1 MDIFSGRVCLSQ
13 SRGFPVVY
21 RKFVRS
27 LKSRLDKALYMV
39 FMFLAMLPPELRA
52 QSESTPPPAA
62 TESFIQWMIR
72 ASGPLGLVMLAMSF
86 YLTALI
92 VWMFLEYRHTRAI
105 PEKLAGDIAE
115 LSRMKR
121 FGEIPARVSGDDSF
135 LGIVLRA
142 GLRKLASS
150 GLTGANSAMAAANEA
165 ETMRM
170 EHRTTY
176 LATVG
181 TLGPMIG
188 LLGTV
193 YGMILSFRVMAT
205 AGANPQASQ
214 LASGIST
221 ALFATLEGIAVS
233 IPAIFFYAFF
243 RNRISR
249 LSLDVEMASG
259 EIMESIALGLRP
271 AHPIYSGGSSSNLPT
286 INMPEER

>member
-1 MDIFSGRVCLSQ
+1 MAACLLNTFKAA
-13 SRGFPVVY
+13 RI
-21 RKFVRS
+21 S
-27 LKSRLDKALYMV
+27 LAIL
-39 FMFLAMLPPELRA
+39 FLTACGPTPLFA
-52 QSESTPPPAA
+52 QTETAGGAA
-62 TESFIQWMIR
+62 GGTETFFQWMVR
-72 ASGPLGLVMLAMSF
+72 ASGPLGLLMLGISF
-86 YLTALI
+86 YLTALV
-92 VWMFLEYRHTRAI
+92 VWMFLEYRMARAI
-105 PEKLAGDIAE
+105 PEKLTGDIAD
-115 LSRMKR
+115 LIRMKR
-121 FGEIPARVSGDDSF
+121 FNDIPTRISGDESF
-135 LGIVLRA
+135 LGNVLKA
-142 GLRKLASS
+142 GLRKLSS
-150 GLTGANSAMAAANEA
+150 GGMAGAQASMSAANEA
-165 ETMRM
+165 ETMQM

-249 LSLDVEMASG
+249 ISLEVEIAST
-259 EIMESIALGLRP
+259 EILESIAAGIRP
-271 AHPIYSGGSSSNLPT
+271 VHPIYSGSAGSTGLQASPVK
-286 INMPEER
+286 EEF

>member
-1 MDIFSGRVCLSQ
+1 M
-13 SRGFPVVY
+13 VY
-21 RKFVRS
+21 RKSLAS
-27 LKSRLDKALYMV
+27 LKSLLNNVLYAFVLLFAYSPAAL
-39 FMFLAMLPPELRA
+39 LA
-52 QSESTPPPAA
+52 QSEATPPPASE
-62 TESFIQWMIR
+62 TFIQWMIR

-92 VWMFLEYRHTRAI
+92 TWMFLEYRQSRAI
-105 PEKLAGDIAE
+105 PEKLAADIAE

-142 GLRKLASS
+142 GLRKLASA

-233 IPAIFFYAFF
+233 IPAIFFYAYF

-249 LSLDVEMASG
+249 LSLDVEMASS
-259 EIMESIALGLRP
+259 EIMESIAIGLRP
-271 AHPIYSGGSSSNLPT
+271 THPIYSGGSSQILPT
-286 INMPEER
+286 INLPEER

>member
-1 MDIFSGRVCLSQ
+1 MADRLKFFARIRLWLFVMIALTSGFWVL
-13 SRGFPVVY
+13 P
-21 RKFVRS
+21 
-27 LKSRLDKALYMV
+27 SRL
-39 FMFLAMLPPELRA
+39 PA
-52 QSESTPPPAA
+52 Q
-62 TESFIQWMIR
+62 TESAVAAAPVTETFIAWMIR
-72 ASGPLGLVMLAMSF
+72 ASGPLGLVMLGMSF

-92 VWMFLEYRHTRAI
+92 VWMFLEFRQTRAI
-105 PEKLAGDIAE
+105 PQKLASDIAE
-115 LSRMKR
+115 LSRLKR
-121 FGEIPARVSGDDSF
+121 FSDIPTRISGDDSF
-135 LGIVLRA
+135 LGVVLRA
-142 GLRKLASS
+142 GLRKLPSG
-150 GLTGANSAMAAANEA
+150 GLTGAMSSMAATNEA

-193 YGMILSFRVMAT
+193 YGLILSFRVMAT

-214 LASGIST
+214 LAAGIST

-259 EIMESIALGLRP
+259 EILESIAQGIRP
-271 AHPIYSGGSSSNLPT
+271 GHPIYGSGSSTNLPT
-286 INMPEER
+286 INFREEG

>member
-1 MDIFSGRVCLSQ
+1 MADRLKVFARIRLWLFVMIALISGFWVL
-13 SRGFPVVY
+13 P
-21 RKFVRS
+21 
-27 LKSRLDKALYMV
+27 SRL
-39 FMFLAMLPPELRA
+39 PA
-52 QSESTPPPAA
+52 Q
-62 TESFIQWMIR
+62 TESATAAPVTETFIAWMIR
-72 ASGPLGLVMLAMSF
+72 ASGPLGLVMLGMSF

-92 VWMFLEYRHTRAI
+92 VWMFLEFRQTRAI
-105 PEKLAGDIAE
+105 PQKLASDIAE
-115 LSRMKR
+115 LSRLKR
-121 FGEIPARVSGDDSF
+121 FSDIPTRISGDDSF
-135 LGIVLRA
+135 LGVVLRA
-142 GLRKLASS
+142 GLRKLPSG
-150 GLTGANSAMAAANEA
+150 GLTGAMSAMSAANEA

-214 LASGIST
+214 LAAGIST

-259 EIMESIALGLRP
+259 EILESIAQGIRP
-271 AHPIYSGGSSSNLPT
+271 GHPIYGSGSSTNLPT
-286 INMPEER
+286 INFREEG

>member
-1 MDIFSGRVCLSQ
+1 MV
-13 SRGFPVVY
+13 
-21 RKFVRS
+21 
-27 LKSRLDKALYMV
+27 SRLLLRPLTSRITTSCVITAAMV
-39 FMFLAMLPPELRA
+39 HCLAGLASAQVESAQLP
-52 QSESTPPPAA
+52 A

-72 ASGPLGLVMLAMSF
+72 ASGPLGLVMLGMSF

-92 VWMFLEYRHTRAI
+92 VWMFLEYRQSRAI
-105 PEKLAGDIAE
+105 PEKLVNDIAE
-115 LSRMKR
+115 LTRMKR

-135 LGIVLRA
+135 LGMVLRA
-142 GLRKLASS
+142 GLRKLASG
-150 GLTGANSAMAAANEA
+150 GLTGANTAMTAANEA

-214 LASGIST
+214 LAAGIST
-221 ALFATLEGIAVS
+221 ALFATLEGIAIS
-233 IPAIFFYAFF
+233 IPAIFFYAYF

-249 LSLDVEMASG
+249 LSLDVEMASA
-259 EIMESIALGLRP
+259 EMVDSVAAGLRSS
-271 AHPIYSGGSSSNLPT
+271 HPIYSGGGSTLPT
-286 INMPEER
+286 IQFPEER

>member
-1 MDIFSGRVCLSQ
+1 MADRLHVFAKLR
-13 SRGFPVVY
+13 SRYLITAPIVY
-21 RKFVRS
+21 
-27 LKSRLDKALYMV
+27 
-39 FMFLAMLPPELRA
+39 FLMPLELLAQAEPSVASAAAPE
-52 QSESTPPPAA
+52 
-62 TESFIQWMIR
+62 TETFIAWMIR
-72 ASGPLGLVMLAMSF
+72 ASGPLGLIMLLMSF

-92 VWMFLEYRHTRAI
+92 VWMFLEYRQSRAI
-105 PEKLAGDIAE
+105 PQKLASDIAE
-115 LSRMKR
+115 LARLKR
-121 FGEIPARVSGDDSF
+121 FAEIPTRLAGDDSF
-135 LGIVLRA
+135 LGVVLRA
-142 GLRKLASS
+142 GLRKLPTG
-150 GLTGANSAMAAANEA
+150 GLTGAMSAMAATNEA

-214 LASGIST
+214 LAAGIST

-259 EIMESIALGLRP
+259 EMIESIAAGLRP
-271 AHPIYSGGSSSNLPT
+271 GHPIYTGGSSSNLPS
-286 INMPEER
+286 INISDEV